1 MGAAGRGPRGRGGAG
16 RRESRCSGGHVAGH
30 GAGRRAV
37 GGGGAPAGGALR
49 GSPDPVNLF
58 ARTFVSRVRH
68 PDRFAARAGPERR
81 KVRPRSSGQTLM
93 MRADPRCLP
102 TRAAETAGVLAGNRQ
117 GAPGRSSGGMGHAHP
132 SRRPARGCAARV
144 RAGGTPV
151 YGRPRAAASWLR
163 PVKKTAIPAMADRV
177 PMRTAAARHKP
188 SAPGSRTRRESPM
201 KSGSPRSSVMERRSC
216 CAVRPESGGDAP
228 PGCPPRYGSLRD
240 RPRPHVRCARRKPA
254 SADRVPRDARAVWSV
269 GGGEP
274 TLVPGPRR

>member
-1 MGAAGRGPRGRGGAG
+1 M
-16 RRESRCSGGHVAGH
+16 
-30 GAGRRAV
+30 
-37 GGGGAPAGGALR
+37 
-49 GSPDPVNLF
+49 NLF

-240 RPRPHVRCARRKPA
+240 RPRRMFGAHGASLPVRTGFLGMPVQSGRLAAVSRRWC
-254 SADRVPRDARAVWSV
+254 RVRE
-269 GGGEP
+269 GEP
-274 TLVPGPRR
+274 CLDDYALLLPCWQRISPRSETR